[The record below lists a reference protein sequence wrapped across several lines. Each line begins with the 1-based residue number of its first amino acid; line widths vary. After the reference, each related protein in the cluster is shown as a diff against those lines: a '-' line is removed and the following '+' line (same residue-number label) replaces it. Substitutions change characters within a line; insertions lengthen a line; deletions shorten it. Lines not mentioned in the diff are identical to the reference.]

1 MSISNFRDFISMINE
16 TVELPIL
23 DVVIDDSGL
32 VYDGKQAPLTKGRVE
47 RIKSKE
53 LIGGRQT
60 TVYKVSRILGDDG
73 KEYPA
78 GIDKNGNIVVL
89 TSRLDKQLR
98 AVDSTG
104 NPIPVLPEVRLKYK
118 IKHDYYYQDP
128 AYDYYNIIPIQ
139 PTGWVNIKVDLEV
152 VKRVRRYARTL
163 GTNTRGH
170 KSFIDK
176 LEEFQKFSSLKR
188 DDVYIKRLKRGRI
201 QKEMSCILLL
211 RYIDEIKDFFN
222 PSQSGFLLES
232 FISGLIPNARTKEDN
247 SPVDIKTPTDRYQL
261 KFVDFKTE
269 YIDIVR
275 DLDGTLL
282 DYYILAIKYVDKIEI
297 LVVNGTEI
305 SKRIESG
312 SIVNFVTSG
321 LKRPKPDPDKKK
333 VEPVVREVGTQRFIM
348 KNLNLISDE
357 TILDRFSI
365 DLTNIDGRISN
376 LGDSLKQNLDG
387 LYKELSE
394 FQYNVETITTGIT
407 EDGKVVKEQSEFDV
421 FHLKA
426 ERNISNIGVKLKD
439 LVSDINK

>member
-1 MSISNFRDFISMINE
+1 MGISNFRDFISMLNE

-23 DVVIDDSGL
+23 DVVIDDNGL
-32 VYDGKQAPLTKGRVE
+32 VYDGKQAPLVKGRVE
-47 RIKSKE
+47 RIKAKE
-53 LIGGRQT
+53 LIGGRST

-78 GIDKNGNIVVL
+78 GIDKNGNVVCL
-89 TSRLDKQLR
+89 TIRLDSQLR
-98 AVDSTG
+98 VTDEKGA
-104 NPIPVLPEVRLKYK
+104 PIPVLPEIRGMYK
-118 IKHDYYYQDP
+118 IKYDYYYQDP
-128 AYDYYNIIPIQ
+128 SYDYYSIIPIA

-163 GTNTRGH
+163 GTNTKGH
-170 KSFIDK
+170 QSFLDK

-188 DDVYIKRLKRGRI
+188 DESYIRRLKRGRI

-261 KFVDFKTE
+261 KFVDFKAE

-275 DLDGTLL
+275 DLDGSLL
-282 DYYILAIKYVDKIEI
+282 DYYILAIKYVDKVEI
-297 LVVNGTEI
+297 LVVSGQEMTR
-305 SKRIESG
+305 RIEAETPMR
-312 SIVNFVTSG
+312 FVTAG
-321 LKRPKPDPDKKK
+321 LKKVKPGEP
-333 VEPVVREVGTQRFIM
+333 VPVVREVGTQRFSM
-348 KNLNLISDE
+348 KYLTPITDESILN
-357 TILDRFSI
+357 RFTI
-365 DLTNIDGRISN
+365 DLTNIEGRISN
-376 LGDSLKQNLDG
+376 LGESLKENLDK
-387 LYKELSE
+387 LYSELSD

-407 EDGKVVKEQSEFDV
+407 QDGKVIKDQSEFDV

-426 ERNISNIGVKLKD
+426 ERNITNIGVSLKD
-439 LVSDINK
+439 LVADINR

>member
-1 MSISNFRDFISMINE
+1 MSISNFRDFISMLNE

-23 DVVIDDSGL
+23 DVVIDDNGL
-32 VYDGKQAPLTKGRVE
+32 VYDGKQAPLVKGRVE
-47 RIKSKE
+47 RIKAKE
-53 LIGGRQT
+53 LIGGRST

-78 GIDKNGNIVVL
+78 GIDKNGNVVCL
-89 TSRLDKQLR
+89 TSRLDSQLR
-98 AVDSTG
+98 VTDEKGA
-104 NPIPVLPEVRLKYK
+104 PIPVLPEIRGMYK
-118 IKHDYYYQDP
+118 IKYDYYYQDP
-128 AYDYYNIIPIQ
+128 SYDYYSIIPIA

-163 GTNTRGH
+163 GTNTKGH
-170 KSFIDK
+170 QSFLDK

-188 DDVYIKRLKRGRI
+188 DESYIRRLKRGRI

-247 SPVDIKTPTDRYQL
+247 SPVDIKTSTDRYQL
-261 KFVDFKTE
+261 KFVDFKAE

-275 DLDGTLL
+275 DLDGSLL

-297 LVVNGTEI
+297 FVVSGQEMTR
-305 SKRIESG
+305 RIEAETPMR
-312 SIVNFVTSG
+312 FVTAG
-321 LKRPKPDPDKKK
+321 LKKVKPGEP
-333 VEPVVREVGTQRFIM
+333 VPVVREVGTQRFSM
-348 KNLNLISDE
+348 KYLTPITDESILN
-357 TILDRFSI
+357 RFTI
-365 DLTNIDGRISN
+365 DLTNIEGRISN
-376 LGDSLKQNLDG
+376 LGESLKENLDK
-387 LYKELSE
+387 LYSELSD

-407 EDGKVVKEQSEFDV
+407 QDGKVIKDQSEFDV

-426 ERNISNIGVKLKD
+426 ERNITNIGVSLKD
-439 LVSDINK
+439 LVADINR

>member
-1 MSISNFRDFISMINE
+1 MSISNFRDFISMLNE

-23 DVVIDDSGL
+23 DVVIDDNGL
-32 VYDGKQAPLTKGRVE
+32 VYDGKQAPLVKGRVE
-47 RIKSKE
+47 RIKAKE
-53 LIGGRQT
+53 LIGGRST

-78 GIDKNGNIVVL
+78 GIDKNGNVVCL
-89 TSRLDKQLR
+89 TSRLDSQLR
-98 AVDSTG
+98 VTDEKGA
-104 NPIPVLPEVRLKYK
+104 PIPVLPEIRGMYK
-118 IKHDYYYQDP
+118 IKYDYYYQDP
-128 AYDYYNIIPIQ
+128 SYDYYSIIPIA

-163 GTNTRGH
+163 GTNTKGH
-170 KSFIDK
+170 QSFLDK

-188 DDVYIKRLKRGRI
+188 DESYIRRLKRGRI

-261 KFVDFKTE
+261 KFVDFKAE

-275 DLDGTLL
+275 DLDGSLL

-297 LVVNGTEI
+297 LVVSGQEMTR
-305 SKRIESG
+305 RIEAETPMR
-312 SIVNFVTSG
+312 FVTAG
-321 LKRPKPDPDKKK
+321 LKKVKPGEP
-333 VEPVVREVGTQRFIM
+333 VPVVREVGTQRFSM
-348 KNLNLISDE
+348 KYLTPITDESILN
-357 TILDRFSI
+357 RFTI
-365 DLTNIDGRISN
+365 DLTNIEGRISN
-376 LGDSLKQNLDG
+376 LGESLKENLDK
-387 LYKELSE
+387 LYSELSD

-407 EDGKVVKEQSEFDV
+407 QDGKVIKDQSEFDV

-426 ERNISNIGVKLKD
+426 ERNITNIGVSLKD
-439 LVSDINK
+439 LVADINR